1 MGLAILLARINHA
14 ERVERIASPLGFSKR
29 KLRLAGGRNSKL
41 KPASPRGFLLGFF
54 ASRLVFVAHRA
65 RVVHRFFSLPSRGI
79 RRLEACFFQQSSK
92 DLEKGRR
99 KEIDRGRGKFRCS
112 CNRSSAEDR
121 SKKSVKIFTRVYI
134 DHERKA
140 RGSLC

>member
-92 DLEKGRR
+92 DLEKGRGGR
-99 KEIDRGRGKFRCS
+99 KSIGGGENFVVLAIDGRG
-112 CNRSSAEDR
+112 
-121 SKKSVKIFTRVYI
+121 SVEEIGENLY
-134 DHERKA
+134 A
-140 RGSLC
+140 RIY